1 MFISL
6 IKLKNVYNY
15 DILCIYEYYCFLIIL
30 DLILSAELAFCV
42 IFEFIGIELIFYNE
56 NIEFHERCIYITF
69 IIFVDIVY

>member
-42 IFEFIGIELIFYNE
+42 IFEFIGIELIF
-56 NIEFHERCIYITF
+56 I
-69 IIFVDIVY
+69 